1 MRIIHRLNQP
11 FPYNKVQI
19 NDHVVGSSFGPL
31 VEPKIARAQ
40 YELMQ
45 SLQDELIQMRK
56 TQEDLF
62 FAMMRK

>member
-1 MRIIHRLNQP
+1 M
-11 FPYNKVQI
+11 FPQ
-19 NDHVVGSSFGPL
+19 
-31 VEPKIARAQ
+31 AQAQ

-45 SLQDELIQMRK
+45 SLQDELIQMRE